1 MNKGRVFPVLSVIA
15 MLGAGGALLVSTLN
29 ASDQR
34 EGKEAAQ
41 TELVQLAE
49 QNQAACRRDPV
60 TAARVLGAG
69 VCQQTKEI
77 VDRPGPKGD
86 SGERGPQ
93 GPPGPKGETGAT
105 GAQGPI
111 GPRGPAGPTP
121 GCLILVSRC
130 QGPTGPPGVPGLTG
144 PSGAAGEAGPAGP
157 AGEAGEAGP
166 KGETGSQGPKGDQ
179 GDQGPA
185 GPQGPPGPAGPA
197 CPEGSSVQQQRVV
210 TTETP
215 TGVLMLVCVADEQN
229 PQPPQEKP

>member
-1 MNKGRVFPVLSVIA
+1 MNRGRVFPVLSVLA
-15 MLGAGGALLVSTLN
+15 MAGACVALVVSGLN

-34 EGKEAAQ
+34 QGKEAAQ
-41 TELVQLAE
+41 SELVGLAE

-93 GPPGPKGETGAT
+93 GPAGPKGETGAT

-111 GPRGPAGPTP
+111 GPRGPAGPSP
-121 GCLILVSRC
+121 GCLILVSKC
-130 QGPTGPPGVPGLTG
+130 QGPTGPAGIQGLTG
-144 PSGAAGEAGPAGP
+144 PSGAAGDPGPAGP
-157 AGEAGEAGP
+157 AGEAGP
-166 KGETGSQGPKGDQ
+166 KGETGPQGEQGPKGDQ
-179 GDQGPA
+179 GDQGPV
-185 GPQGPPGPAGPA
+185 GQQGPAGPAGPA

-215 TGVLMLVCVADEQN
+215 TGVLMLVCVANEQN
-229 PQPPQEKP
+229 PQPPQEKR